1 MTRTFFT
8 ALLLFTVALFSHANA
23 SSNSNGVINQPERVI
38 PYAKQVEQELAK
50 RGARVAIVARV
61 GQAPEDLPSGIEY
74 THVAFWV
81 YSEMTLP
88 SGETINGYAVHN
100 LYQLANDASQSQ
112 LVTDFPVEFFGDVY
126 ELRAGI
132 IIPEPAV
139 QQRLI
144 EFIGSQN
151 YKGLHVP
158 NYSLIANPH
167 QRKFQ
172 NCTNFVLNS
181 LVGAVYQTGNVQ
193 EVQSHIDTYYEP
205 QKVGVSGVERLF
217 GSIFI
222 KAVATSDHDG
232 DIKTSTYG
240 SLVKF
245 MTKYGLIQ
253 STFEI
258 EEQQ

>member
-100 LYQLANDASQSQ
+100 LYQLANDASESE

-181 LVGAVYQTGNVQ
+181 LVGAVYQTGKKPYRHLLRTTKGWCKRCGTTFRQ
-193 EVQSHIDTYYEP
+193 HLHQSGRNQRPRRRHQNLHVWVTR
-205 QKVGVSGVERLF
+205 KV
-217 GSIFI
+217 
-222 KAVATSDHDG
+222 HDQ
-232 DIKTSTYG
+232 IRFNPIY
-240 SLVKF
+240 F
-245 MTKYGLIQ
+245 RN
-253 STFEI
+253 
-258 EEQQ
+258 